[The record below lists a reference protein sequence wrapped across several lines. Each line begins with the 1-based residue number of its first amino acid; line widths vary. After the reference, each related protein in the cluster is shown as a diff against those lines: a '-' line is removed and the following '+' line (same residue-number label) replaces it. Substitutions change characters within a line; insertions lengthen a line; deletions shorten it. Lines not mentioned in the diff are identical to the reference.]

1 MAGCSEITLNL
12 DWSKIP
18 VERIRRNMTS
28 MTSTLSGDFGK
39 YANLYK
45 SLGADPEE
53 QAKLFDNWYVLENQH
68 LWHPGKL
75 GDYDP
80 EGYLE
85 TLAKTIAKPLKPAIR
100 FYWLK
105 AGQELGAHVDFATKA
120 CINFVYQSRFA
131 SIVVDDVP
139 YPYGKFLLDNT
150 KMHGVPACDMDRFIV
165 SFAFGQSYED
175 VRRRC
180 GVLKESN

>member
-85 TLAKTIAKPLKPAIR
+85 TLAKQSETVETCDKVL
-100 FYWLK
+100 LVK
-105 AGQELGAHVDFATKA
+105 AGEELGAHVDFATKA

-150 KMHGVPACDMDRFIV
+150 KMH
-165 SFAFGQSYED
+165 
-175 VRRRC
+175 
-180 GVLKESN
+180 ESRLVIWIDL

>member
-85 TLAKTIAKPLKPAIR
+85 TLAKTIMETVETCDKVLLVK
-100 FYWLK
+100 
-105 AGQELGAHVDFATKA
+105 
-120 CINFVYQSRFA
+120 SRARIGSSRGFC
-131 SIVVDDVP
+131 
-139 YPYGKFLLDNT
+139 Y
-150 KMHGVPACDMDRFIV
+150 
-165 SFAFGQSYED
+165 
-175 VRRRC
+175 
-180 GVLKESN
+180 